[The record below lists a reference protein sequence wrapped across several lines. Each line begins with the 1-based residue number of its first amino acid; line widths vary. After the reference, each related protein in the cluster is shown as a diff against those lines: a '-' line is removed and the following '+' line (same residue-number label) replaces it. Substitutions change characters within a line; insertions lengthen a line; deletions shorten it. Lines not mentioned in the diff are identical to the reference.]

1 MEEEVAATKPGRGLG
16 LDESEAGVV
25 ADRHDLAAV
34 LFATTTTAAAAATAV
49 ATTATA
55 TAAPA
60 TTTAAAPVPK
70 VV

>member
-34 LFATTTTAAAAATAV
+34 LFATTTAAAAAAAV